1 MFVAGDHGYPVAP
14 VYPVI
19 SLNSNI
25 LGTEPLF
32 LPVM

>member
-1 MFVAGDHGYPVAP
+1 MFVAGDHVAP